1 MEFQEIKELIRL
13 IDQSSLRSFSLS
25 DQGAVIQMSK
35 NEGALPAQSA
45 APMAAAAASPAEAIA
60 FSAPSPAGEAPSIK
74 EVDPVNGNTITAP
87 LVGTFYAS
95 AAPDKPPF
103 VTVGSQVK
111 EGDVVCIIEAMKV
124 MNEVISPYNGTV
136 QKILVE
142 NEEVVGYGQPLF
154 LIR

>member
-1 MEFQEIKELIRL
+1 M
-13 IDQSSLRSFSLS
+13 
-25 DQGAVIQMSK
+25 
-35 NEGALPAQSA
+35 
-45 APMAAAAASPAEAIA
+45 
-60 FSAPSPAGEAPSIK
+60 
-74 EVDPVNGNTITAP
+74 DPVNGNTITAP